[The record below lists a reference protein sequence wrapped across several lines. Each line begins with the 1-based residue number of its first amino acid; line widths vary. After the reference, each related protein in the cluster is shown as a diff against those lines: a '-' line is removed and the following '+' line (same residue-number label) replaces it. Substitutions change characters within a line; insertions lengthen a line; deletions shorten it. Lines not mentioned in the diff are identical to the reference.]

1 VTECH
6 PNLHLEPSINH
17 QEEPSAAEAER
28 PRAVKRRAAAA
39 VHPRLKA
46 IGLGTNSRTLALLE
60 LPHFDDG
67 YAAEM
72 VAWAQRAGKEPGLA
86 IKKIEDGDPVP
97 GSRPVDL
104 SRQIPADLRD
114 IIQH

>member
-1 VTECH
+1 
-6 PNLHLEPSINH
+6 
-17 QEEPSAAEAER
+17 
-28 PRAVKRRAAAA
+28 VKRRAAAA

-72 VAWAQRAGKEPGLA
+72 VDWAHRNGRELGIA

-104 SRQIPADLRD
+104 TRQIPADLRD